1 MIVLAV
7 RSIPSLGVIRW
18 KYPMISNTLR
28 RLTDPGKNLSTKSNV
43 RTAHLNFCEETITE
57 MPISRRFFLKSGT
70 LTAIAA
76 AFALKA
82 QTLTFAETGTSQ
94 GLQIPLTAQQQST
107 YMFTRSTFV
116 PYIGGIFQ
124 TPDARGRLISLTLLS
139 ATAYKSATTTSIP
152 KGTPIE
158 TDSFSLMFKAARA
171 LPEFTSIFK
180 VSHPSLGEFDLFLS
194 LHSQARKEPIYEAVF
209 NHI

>member
-1 MIVLAV
+1 MEV
-7 RSIPSLGVIRW
+7 SDDF
-18 KYPMISNTLR
+18 KTLR
-28 RLTDPGKNLSTKSNV
+28 RLTGLGEICPAKINV
-43 RTAHLNFCEETITE
+43 RTTYLNFCEETITE
-57 MPISRRFFLKSGT
+57 MPISRRLFLKSGT

-76 AFALKA
+76 AVALNS
-82 QTLTFAETGTSQ
+82 QTLTFAQTRTSQ
-94 GLQIPLTAQQQST
+94 GLQIPLTAQQQPT
-107 YMFTRSTFV
+107 YMFTLSTFV

-139 ATAYKSATTTSIP
+139 ATAYKSATTAKIA

-158 TDSFSLMFKAARA
+158 TDSFSLMFKAGRA
-171 LPEFTSIFK
+171 LPEFTSIFE

-194 LHSQARKEPIYEAVF
+194 LHSEARKGPIYEAVF

>member
-1 MIVLAV
+1 M
-7 RSIPSLGVIRW
+7 R
-18 KYPMISNTLR
+18 
-28 RLTDPGKNLSTKSNV
+28 
-43 RTAHLNFCEETITE
+43 
-57 MPISRRFFLKSGT
+57 ISRRLFLTSGT
-70 LTAIAA
+70 MTTITA
-76 AFALKA
+76 AFALNSEILA
-82 QTLTFAETGTSQ
+82 FARSGIS
-94 GLQIPLTAQQQST
+94 GLQTPLVAQQQPT

-124 TPDARGRLISLTLLS
+124 TPDARGRQISLTLLS
-139 ATAYKSATTTSIP
+139 ATAYKPAATKIA

-158 TDSFSLMFKAARA
+158 TDSFSLMFEAARA
-171 LPEFTSIFK
+171 LPEFTSIYK

>member
-1 MIVLAV
+1 M
-7 RSIPSLGVIRW
+7 
-18 KYPMISNTLR
+18 
-28 RLTDPGKNLSTKSNV
+28 
-43 RTAHLNFCEETITE
+43 ETNIK
-57 MPISRRFFLKSGT
+57 MRISRRLFLVSGT
-70 LTAIAA
+70 MTTITA
-76 AFALKA
+76 AFALNSEILAFA
-82 QTLTFAETGTSQ
+82 QSGISQ
-94 GLQIPLTAQQQST
+94 GLQTPLVAQQQPT

-124 TPDARGRLISLTLLS
+124 TPDARGRQISLTLLS
-139 ATAYKSATTTSIP
+139 ATAYKPATTKIT

-158 TDSFSLMFKAARA
+158 TDSFSLMFEAARA